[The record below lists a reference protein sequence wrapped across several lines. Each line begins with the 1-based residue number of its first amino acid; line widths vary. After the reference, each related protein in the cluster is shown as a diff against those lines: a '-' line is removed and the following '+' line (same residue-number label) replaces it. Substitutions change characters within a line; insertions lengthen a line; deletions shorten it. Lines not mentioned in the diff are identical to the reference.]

1 MRKCALLAV
10 AIIGVALLWCTEAK
24 AQCSNGQC
32 VQFVPNGVVVSNGIG
47 FVPAPGFAIQSFGS
61 VSQVVPAN
69 GIFFS
74 QGFGVGRNVIIA
86 NRGIGRN
93 VVVVRNGLF
102 GRTTVISR

>member
-10 AIIGVALLWCTEAK
+10 AILGVALLWGSEAK

-32 VQFVPNGVVVSNGIG
+32 VQFVPSSVVVSNGIG
-47 FVPAPGFAIQSFGS
+47 FAPSPGFAIQSFGS
-61 VSQVVPAN
+61 VSHVVPTN

-74 QGFGVGRNVIIA
+74 QGLGRNVIIA

-102 GRTTVISR
+102 GRTTTVISR